1 VSDALFAAMRE
12 EFAKFF
18 ERLEQHSVG
27 APPDSG
33 SAQSD
38 AFAKGIADFDAW
50 AARVDRRLA
59 AVEQQHALLLEELR
73 AVHAQRTGLSLAGVR
88 LVIPDH
94 ALGLP
99 VLRALSLCRCC
110 RHYPGAADGHTR
122 RSEPPTHVSL
132 PRNHYRVGLHIVLF
146 EIL

>member
-1 VSDALFAAMRE
+1 MSDALLAAMRE

-73 AVHAQRTGLSLAGVR
+73 AVHAQRQHLIDHLHVLEEWKAELERGVAKLQEISL
-88 LVIPDH
+88 D
-94 ALGLP
+94 
-99 VLRALSLCRCC
+99 
-110 RHYPGAADGHTR
+110 
-122 RSEPPTHVSL
+122 
-132 PRNHYRVGLHIVLF
+132 RV
-146 EIL
+146 

>member
-1 VSDALFAAMRE
+1 MSDALLAAMRE

-59 AVEQQHALLLEELR
+59 AIEQQHASCWKSCGPSM
-73 AVHAQRTGLSLAGVR
+73 HSGS
-88 LVIPDH
+88 I
-94 ALGLP
+94 
-99 VLRALSLCRCC
+99 
-110 RHYPGAADGHTR
+110 
-122 RSEPPTHVSL
+122 
-132 PRNHYRVGLHIVLF
+132 
-146 EIL
+146 